1 MNLFSQTLDIR
12 AVWALAR
19 VLEVSDGISERVN
32 DGYLDAFDSAIS
44 VGWNAAKA
52 GLPYTPPPLFADVPD
67 LAAGYRRGYDDF
79 EIDAAMARCSN
90 CNDGTGNPCRV
101 HG

>member
-12 AVWALAR
+12 AEWAITR
-19 VLEVSDGISERVN
+19 VLEVSDGMSERVGN
-32 DGYLDAFDSAIS
+32 AYQDAYESAYV
-44 VGWNAAKA
+44 VGMQAAA
-52 GLPYTPPPLFADVPD
+52 NRLSYDVPLLFADVPD
-67 LAAGYRRGYDDF
+67 LRAGWKRGYVF
-79 EIDAAMARCSN
+79 EQECQDMRRCPN